1 MGLFIIIY
9 SVLVAIR
16 IDKDIK
22 YHNRKKQIKK

>member
-22 YHNRKKQIKK
+22 YHSKKIVKK